1 LEALATPNVKTGTPF
16 LGSAYN
22 ELLAHAGLPFSE
34 MTPAM
39 VTEDPGVYL
48 ITAKEGHAE
57 VPYYVGQSGC
67 LRERLYRNHLMGQ
80 PQSNARLKKYLI
92 EFAECDDAQEAKEFI
107 QDRCVARWIEKT
119 ETRERSALEGYFTG
133 LLFPKYGLGF
143 ER

>member
-1 LEALATPNVKTGTPF
+1 MTILEPDQEWFTI

-57 VPYYVGQSGC
+57 KGAPAHNLFYVN
-67 LRERLYRNHLMGQ
+67 R
-80 PQSNARLKKYLI
+80 
-92 EFAECDDAQEAKEFI
+92 
-107 QDRCVARWIEKT
+107 
-119 ETRERSALEGYFTG
+119 
-133 LLFPKYGLGF
+133 
-143 ER
+143 